1 MNSDK
6 DKIENKEVNNKKGQE
21 KEKTKEYTIE
31 LKNATKRFG
40 NDVAVDNLSLSIEKG
55 TLTMLIGPSGC
66 GKTTTMKMINRLV
79 QLDEGKIKLNGTS
92 VYDIDPVQ
100 LRRTIGYVIQEI
112 GLFPHF
118 TVFDNIA
125 TVPRLLKW
133 DENKIKKRVE
143 ELLDMVTL
151 DSSYAYRYPL
161 QLSGGERQRVG
172 LARALGADPEVLLM
186 DEPFGA
192 IDPINRLKLHDSFL
206 EIQEEIK
213 KTIVFVTHDINEAI
227 KLGDKIAI
235 LRDGKLVQYA
245 VSTDILYKPAN
256 QFVEN
261 LLGQD
266 RSLKALTLKR
276 TKDFISSEDVLTVS
290 KETTE
295 EEISKQL
302 QKKNQIVAFV
312 LDKND
317 KLIGRYWLE
326 KTKKDKFEI
335 NYDEKPVLTEQN
347 STLNE
352 SLSTM
357 FSSGEKMLPVVN
369 RRNKFMGII
378 RLDHIL
384 SLIHISEPTRPY

>member
-1 MNSDK
+1 MSNDLKNQKNNNTKNHEIREK
-6 DKIENKEVNNKKGQE
+6 DTPTIM
-21 KEKTKEYTIE
+21 IE
-31 LKNATKRFG
+31 LKNVTKRFG
-40 NDVAVDNLSLSIEKG
+40 EQIAVDNLSLNIKKG

-66 GKTTTMKMINRLV
+66 GKTTTMKMINRLIRAN
-79 QLDEGKIKLNGTS
+79 EGEIKLNSTS
-92 VYDIDPVQ
+92 IYDIDPVQ

-118 TVFDNIA
+118 TVYKNIA

-133 DENKIKKRVE
+133 DQKKIRKRVE

-151 DSSYAYRYPL
+151 DFSYAYKYPL

-192 IDPINRLKLHDSFL
+192 IDPINRLKLQDSFL

-235 LRDGKLVQYA
+235 IKNGSLIQYDDSA
-245 VSTDILYKPAN
+245 EILANPEN

-276 TKDFISSEDVLTVS
+276 TKDFVLTENITTVS
-290 KETTE
+290 QDITEKEVRM
-295 EEISKQL
+295 QL
-302 QKKNQIVAFV
+302 EKDGQLIAFV
-312 LDKND
+312 LDKNK

-326 KTKKDKFEI
+326 KSKKDKQLTLNF
-335 NYDEKPVLTEQN
+335 DEEPVFVERN
-347 STLNE
+347 NTLNE
-352 SLSTM
+352 SISAM
-357 FSSGEKMLPVVN
+357 FSSGEKILPVVN
-369 RRNKFMGII
+369 RRKVFMGII
-378 RLDHIL
+378 HLNQIF
-384 SLIHISEPTRPY
+384 EEVNK

>member
-1 MNSDK
+1 MSSDTNK
-6 DKIENKEVNNKKGQE
+6 KENKEEKNTEGQV
-21 KEKTKEYTIE
+21 KEYTIE
-31 LKNATKRFG
+31 LKDVTKRFG
-40 NDVAVDNLSLSIEKG
+40 DDIAVDHLSLGIEKG

-66 GKTTTMKMINRLV
+66 GKTTTMKMINRLIS
-79 QLDEGKIKLNGTS
+79 LDEGEIKLNGTS

-125 TVPRLLKW
+125 TVPRLLHW

-151 DSSYAYRYPL
+151 DFSYAYRYPL

-235 LRDGKLVQYA
+235 IRDGKLVQHA
-245 VSTDILYKPAN
+245 DSTEILYNPAD
-256 QFVEN
+256 QFVES

-266 RSLKALTLKR
+266 RSLKALTLKKA
-276 TKDFISSEDVLTVS
+276 KDFISSEDVLTVGKDAS
-290 KETTE
+290 QDKVL
-295 EEISKQL
+295 KQL
-302 QKKNQIVAFV
+302 QEKNQIIAFV
-312 LDKND
+312 LDKNE
-317 KLIGRYWLE
+317 KLVGRYWLE
-326 KTKKDKFEI
+326 KTGKKGKVEI
-335 NYDEKPVLTEQN
+335 NYDEKPIMTEQN
-347 STLNE
+347 NSLNE

-357 FSSGEKMLPVVN
+357 FSSGEQLLPVVN
-369 RRNKFMGII
+369 RRGKFLGII
-378 RLDHIL
+378 RLSYIFD
-384 SLIHISEPTRPY
+384 EFNK

>member
-1 MNSDK
+1 MNSDSNIK
-6 DKIENKEVNNKKGQE
+6 ETKATDNKSNEQGGNLK
-21 KEKTKEYTIE
+21 YTIE
-31 LKNATKRFG
+31 LKNVTKRFG
-40 NDVAVDNLSLSIEKG
+40 NDVAVDKLNLQMEKG
-55 TLTMLIGPSGC
+55 TITMLIGPSGC

-79 QLDEGKIKLNGTS
+79 QLDEGEIQLEGTS

-118 TVFDNIA
+118 TVYDNIA

-151 DSSYAYRYPL
+151 DTSYAKRYPL

-206 EIQEEIK
+206 EIQDEIK

-227 KLGDKIAI
+227 KLGDKVAI
-235 LRDGKLVQYA
+235 IKDGKLVQYA
-245 VSTDILYKPAN
+245 DSTEILYNPAN
-256 QFVEN
+256 KFVEN

-276 TKDFISSEDVLTVS
+276 TKDFISSEDTITVD
-290 KETTE
+290 K
-295 EEISKQL
+295 EISEEKVLKLL
-302 QKKNQIVAFV
+302 QEKDQIVAFV
-312 LDKND
+312 LDKNG
-317 KLIGRYWLE
+317 KLSGRYWLE
-326 KTKKDKFEI
+326 KTKKDKVEI
-335 NYDEKPVLTEQN
+335 NYDENPILTEQN
-347 STLNE
+347 NTLNE

-357 FSSGEKMLPVVN
+357 FSSGEKLLPVVN
-369 RRNKFMGII
+369 RRNKFMGVI
-378 RLDHIL
+378 RLNHIF
-384 SLIHISEPTRPY
+384 EEFNKQTGK

>member
-1 MNSDK
+1 MSNDLNLK
-6 DKIENKEVNNKKGQE
+6 ENKDVQNQEEKVKNKD
-21 KEKTKEYTIE
+21 KEYTIE
-31 LKNATKRFG
+31 LKNITKRFG
-40 NDVAVDNLSLSIEKG
+40 SDIAVDNLSLSMEKG

-66 GKTTTMKMINRLV
+66 GKTTTMKMINRLISS
-79 QLDEGKIKLNGTS
+79 DKGEIKLNGTS
-92 VYDIDPVQ
+92 VYDLDPVQ

-125 TVPRLLKW
+125 TVPRLLHW
-133 DENKIKKRVE
+133 DEKKIKKRVE

-235 LRDGKLVQYA
+235 LRDGKLIQYA
-245 VSTDILYKPAN
+245 NSTEILYNPAN
-256 QFVEN
+256 KFVEN

-276 TKDFISSEDVLTVS
+276 TKDFISSEEIVTVGKGTS
-290 KETTE
+290 ED
-295 EEISKQL
+295 EISKLL
-302 QKKNQIVAFV
+302 QEKNQIVAFV
-312 LDKND
+312 LDQDN
-317 KLIGRYWLE
+317 KLVGRYWLE

-335 NYDEKPVLTEQN
+335 NYDENPILTEQN
-347 STLNE
+347 NSLNE

-357 FSSGEKMLPVVN
+357 FSSGEKLLPVVN
-369 RRNKFMGII
+369 RRNKFMGVI
-378 RLDHIL
+378 RLSHIF
-384 SLIHISEPTRPY
+384 EEFNK

>member
-1 MNSDK
+1 M
-6 DKIENKEVNNKKGQE
+6 
-21 KEKTKEYTIE
+21 IE
-31 LKNATKRFG
+31 LRNVTKRFG
-40 NDVAVDNLSLSIEKG
+40 DKIAVNNLSLNIAEG

-66 GKTTTMKMINRLV
+66 GKTTTMKMINRLI
-79 QLDEGKIKLNGTS
+79 QANEGEIKLNGTS
-92 VYDIDPVQ
+92 IYDIDPVQ

-118 TVFDNIA
+118 TVYDNIA

-133 DENKIKKRVE
+133 DEKKVKTRVE

-151 DSSYAYRYPL
+151 DFSYAYKYPL

-235 LRDGKLVQYA
+235 IQNGELVQYDDSA
-245 VSTDILYKPAN
+245 EILDNPENK
-256 QFVEN
+256 FVEN

-276 TKDFISSEDVLTVS
+276 TKNFIS
-290 KETTE
+290 KENITIVNQDTTE
-295 EEISKQL
+295 EEALKQL
-302 QKKNQIVAFV
+302 QENNQIIAFV
-312 LDKND
+312 LDK
-317 KLIGRYWLE
+317 KERLAGRYWLE
-326 KTKKDKFEI
+326 KSKKSKKTEI
-335 NYDEKPVLTEQN
+335 NFDTNPVYVERN
-347 STLNE
+347 NTLNE
-352 SLSTM
+352 SLSMM
-357 FSSGEKMLPVVN
+357 FSSGEKLLPVLN
-369 RRNKFMGII
+369 RRRKFMGVV
-378 RLDHIL
+378 RLNHIF
-384 SLIHISEPTRPY
+384 EEVNK

>member
-1 MNSDK
+1 MSSDTN
-6 DKIENKEVNNKKGQE
+6 KIENKEGKNKEGQV
-21 KEKTKEYTIE
+21 KEKAKEYTIE
-31 LKNATKRFG
+31 LKNVTKRFG
-40 NDVAVDNLSLSIEKG
+40 NDVAVDNLNLSVEKG

-79 QLDEGKIKLNGTS
+79 QLDEGEIKLNGTS
-92 VYDIDPVQ
+92 VYDIDAVQ

-118 TVFDNIA
+118 NVFDNIA
-125 TVPRLLKW
+125 TVPRLLRW
-133 DENKIKKRVE
+133 DEKKIKKRVE

-206 EIQEEIK
+206 EIQDEIK

-235 LRDGKLVQYA
+235 IRDGKLVQHA
-245 VSTDILYKPAN
+245 DSNEILYNPADK
-256 QFVEN
+256 FVES

-266 RSLKALTLKR
+266 RSLKALTLKKA
-276 TKDFISSEDVLTVS
+276 KDFLSTEDVITVNQEISEDQIL
-290 KETTE
+290 
-295 EEISKQL
+295 KQL
-302 QKKNQIVAFV
+302 QEKNQIVAFV
-312 LDKND
+312 LDKNN
-317 KLIGRYWLE
+317 KLVGRYWLE
-326 KTKKDKFEI
+326 KTGKKGKVEI
-335 NYDEKPVLTEQN
+335 NYDENPIMTEQN
-347 STLNE
+347 NTLNE

-357 FSSGEKMLPVVN
+357 FSSGEQLLPVVN
-369 RRNKFMGII
+369 RRGKFLGII
-378 RLDHIL
+378 RLSYIFD
-384 SLIHISEPTRPY
+384 EFNK

>member
-1 MNSDK
+1 MNSDAN
-6 DKIENKEVNNKKGQE
+6 IKEKQSTGNNKNLEQE
-21 KEKTKEYTIE
+21 QSKTKEYTIE
-31 LKNATKRFG
+31 LKNVTKRFG
-40 NDVAVDNLSLSIEKG
+40 NDVAVDNLSLQMEKG
-55 TLTMLIGPSGC
+55 TITMLIGPSGC

-79 QLDEGKIKLNGTS
+79 PLDEGEIQLDGTS
-92 VYDIDPVQ
+92 VYDIDEVH

-118 TVFDNIA
+118 TVYDNIA

-235 LRDGKLVQYA
+235 LRDGKLAQYA
-245 VSTDILYKPAN
+245 DSTEILYNPAN
-256 QFVEN
+256 KFVEN

-276 TKDFISSEDVLTVS
+276 TKDFISSEEIVTVNQDTS
-290 KETTE
+290 ENS
-295 EEISKQL
+295 ISKLL
-302 QKKNQIVAFV
+302 QEKNQIVAFV
-312 LDKND
+312 LDKNN
-317 KLIGRYWLE
+317 KLVGRYWLE

-335 NYDEKPVLTEQN
+335 NYDENPVLTEQN
-347 STLNE
+347 NSLNE

-357 FSSGEKMLPVVN
+357 FSSGEKLLPVVN
-369 RRNKFMGII
+369 RRNKFMGAI
-378 RLDHIL
+378 RLNHIF
-384 SLIHISEPTRPY
+384 EEFNK

>member
-1 MNSDK
+1 MNRDTSTSK
-6 DKIENKEVNNKKGQE
+6 TENK
-21 KEKTKEYTIE
+21 KEKSTEEQSEEQAKENTIE
-31 LKNATKRFG
+31 LKNVTKRFG
-40 NDVAVDNLSLSIEKG
+40 NDIAVDNLSLGVEKG

-79 QLDEGKIKLNGTS
+79 QLDEGEIKLNGTS
-92 VYDIDPVQ
+92 VYDINAVQ

-125 TVPRLLKW
+125 TVPRLLHW
-133 DENKIKKRVE
+133 DEKKIKKRVE

-151 DSSYAYRYPL
+151 DSSYAQRYPL

-235 LRDGKLVQYA
+235 IRDGKLVQHA
-245 VSTDILYKPAN
+245 ASNEILYNPADK
-256 QFVEN
+256 FVES

-266 RSLKALTLKR
+266 RSLKALTLKKA
-276 TKDFISSEDVLTVS
+276 KDFISNENVITVS
-290 KETTE
+290 KDTAEDE
-295 EEISKQL
+295 VLKQL
-302 QKKNQIVAFV
+302 QANNQILAFV
-312 LDKND
+312 LDKNG
-317 KLIGRYWLE
+317 KLSGRYWLE
-326 KTKKDKFEI
+326 KTGQKDKVEI
-335 NYDEKPVLTEQN
+335 NYDENPVMTEQN
-347 STLNE
+347 NTLNE
-352 SLSTM
+352 IVSTM
-357 FSSGEKMLPVVN
+357 FSSGEQLLPVVN
-369 RRNKFMGII
+369 RRGKFLGII
-378 RLDHIL
+378 RLSYIFN
-384 SLIHISEPTRPY
+384 EFNK

>member
-1 MNSDK
+1 MNSDSNIK
-6 DKIENKEVNNKKGQE
+6 ETKATDNKSNEQGGNLK
-21 KEKTKEYTIE
+21 YTIE
-31 LKNATKRFG
+31 LKNVTKRFG
-40 NDVAVDNLSLSIEKG
+40 NDVAVDKLNLQMEKG
-55 TLTMLIGPSGC
+55 TITMLIGPSGC

-79 QLDEGKIKLNGTS
+79 QLDEGEIKLEGTS

-118 TVFDNIA
+118 TVYDNIA

-151 DSSYAYRYPL
+151 DTSYAKRYPL

-206 EIQEEIK
+206 EIQDEIK

-227 KLGDKIAI
+227 KLGDKVAI
-235 LRDGKLVQYA
+235 IKDGKLVQYA
-245 VSTDILYKPAN
+245 DSTEILYNPAN
-256 QFVEN
+256 KFVEN

-276 TKDFISSEDVLTVS
+276 TKDFISSEDTITVD
-290 KETTE
+290 K
-295 EEISKQL
+295 EISEEKVLKLL
-302 QKKNQIVAFV
+302 QEKDQIVAFV
-312 LDKND
+312 LDKNG
-317 KLIGRYWLE
+317 KLSGRYWLE
-326 KTKKDKFEI
+326 KTKKDKVEI
-335 NYDEKPVLTEQN
+335 NYDENPILTEQN
-347 STLNE
+347 NTLNE

-357 FSSGEKMLPVVN
+357 FSSGEKLLPVVN
-369 RRNKFMGII
+369 RRNKFMGVI
-378 RLDHIL
+378 RLNHIF
-384 SLIHISEPTRPY
+384 EEFNKQTGK

>member
-1 MNSDK
+1 MMSDSNMNEK
-6 DKIENKEVNNKKGQE
+6 QATENKENEQGENQK
-21 KEKTKEYTIE
+21 YTIE
-31 LKNATKRFG
+31 LKNVTKRFG
-40 NDVAVDNLSLSIEKG
+40 NDIAVDKLNLQMEKG
-55 TLTMLIGPSGC
+55 TITMLIGPSGC

-79 QLDEGKIKLNGTS
+79 QLDEGEIKLEGTS

-118 TVFDNIA
+118 TVYDNIA

-133 DENKIKKRVE
+133 DESKIKKRVE

-151 DSSYAYRYPL
+151 DSSYAHRYPL

-206 EIQEEIK
+206 EIQDEIK

-227 KLGDKIAI
+227 KLGDKVAI
-235 LRDGKLVQYA
+235 IRDGKLVQYA
-245 VSTDILYKPAN
+245 NSTEILYNPAN
-256 QFVEN
+256 KFVES

-276 TKDFISSEDVLTVS
+276 TKDFISSEDTITVD
-290 KETTE
+290 KEISE
-295 EEISKQL
+295 EEVLKLL
-302 QKKNQIVAFV
+302 QEKDQIVAFV
-312 LDKND
+312 LDENG
-317 KLIGRYWLE
+317 KLSGRYWLE
-326 KTKKDKFEI
+326 KTRKDKVEI
-335 NYDEKPVLTEQN
+335 NYDESPILTEQN
-347 STLNE
+347 NTLNE

-357 FSSGEKMLPVVN
+357 FSSGEKLLPVVN
-369 RRNKFMGII
+369 RRNKFMGVI
-378 RLDHIL
+378 RLNHIF
-384 SLIHISEPTRPY
+384 EEFNK

>member
-1 MNSDK
+1 MSSDTN
-6 DKIENKEVNNKKGQE
+6 KIENKEVKEVKNNESQE
-21 KEKTKEYTIE
+21 KEKEYTIE
-31 LKNATKRFG
+31 LKNVTKRFG
-40 NDVAVDNLSLSIEKG
+40 DDVAVDNLSLSVEKG

-66 GKTTTMKMINRLV
+66 GKTTTMKMINRLI
-79 QLDEGKIKLNGTS
+79 QLDEGEIKLNGTS
-92 VYDIDPVQ
+92 VYNIDPVQ

-227 KLGDKIAI
+227 KLGDKVAI
-235 LRDGKLVQYA
+235 IRNGKLVQYA
-245 VSTDILYKPAN
+245 NSTEILYNPAN
-256 QFVEN
+256 KFVEN

-276 TKDFISSEDVLTVS
+276 TKDFISSENVITMS
-290 KETTE
+290 KD
-295 EEISKQL
+295 ISEDQALKQL
-302 QKKNQIVAFV
+302 KENNQIVAFV
-312 LDKND
+312 LDKNN
-317 KLIGRYWLE
+317 KLVGRYWLE

-335 NYDEKPVLTEQN
+335 NYDENPIMTEQN
-347 STLNE
+347 NTLNE

-357 FSSGEKMLPVVN
+357 FSSGEQLLPVVN
-369 RRNKFMGII
+369 RRGLFLGVI
-378 RLDHIL
+378 RLSHIF
-384 SLIHISEPTRPY
+384 EEFNK

>member
-1 MNSDK
+1 MSSDTNK
-6 DKIENKEVNNKKGQE
+6 KENKEEKNTEGQV
-21 KEKTKEYTIE
+21 KEKAKEYTIE
-31 LKNATKRFG
+31 LKDVTKRFG
-40 NDVAVDNLSLSIEKG
+40 DDIAVDHLSLGIEKG

-66 GKTTTMKMINRLV
+66 GKTTTMKMINRLIS
-79 QLDEGKIKLNGTS
+79 LDEGEIKLNGTS

-125 TVPRLLKW
+125 TVPRLLHW

-151 DSSYAYRYPL
+151 DFSYAYRYPL

-235 LRDGKLVQYA
+235 IRDGKLVQHA
-245 VSTDILYKPAN
+245 DSTEILYNPAD
-256 QFVEN
+256 QFVES

-266 RSLKALTLKR
+266 RSLKALTLKKA
-276 TKDFISSEDVLTVS
+276 KDFISSEDVLTVGKDAS
-290 KETTE
+290 QDKVL
-295 EEISKQL
+295 KQL
-302 QKKNQIVAFV
+302 QEKNQIIAFV
-312 LDKND
+312 LDKNE
-317 KLIGRYWLE
+317 KLVGRYWLE
-326 KTKKDKFEI
+326 KTGKKGKVEI
-335 NYDEKPVLTEQN
+335 NYDEKPIMTEQN
-347 STLNE
+347 NSLNE

-357 FSSGEKMLPVVN
+357 FSSGEQLLPVVN
-369 RRNKFMGII
+369 RRGKFLGII
-378 RLDHIL
+378 RLSYIFD
-384 SLIHISEPTRPY
+384 EFNK

>member
-1 MNSDK
+1 MMSDSNMNEK
-6 DKIENKEVNNKKGQE
+6 QATENKENEQGENQK
-21 KEKTKEYTIE
+21 YTIE
-31 LKNATKRFG
+31 LKNVTKRFG
-40 NDVAVDNLSLSIEKG
+40 NDVAVDKLNLQMEKG
-55 TLTMLIGPSGC
+55 TITMLIGPSGC

-79 QLDEGKIKLNGTS
+79 QLDEGEIKLEGTS

-118 TVFDNIA
+118 TVYDNIA

-133 DENKIKKRVE
+133 DESKIKKRVE

-206 EIQEEIK
+206 EIQDEIK

-227 KLGDKIAI
+227 KLGDKVAI
-235 LRDGKLVQYA
+235 IRDGKLVQYA
-245 VSTDILYKPAN
+245 NSTEILYNPAN
-256 QFVEN
+256 KFVEN

-276 TKDFISSEDVLTVS
+276 TKDFISSEDTITVD
-290 KETTE
+290 KEISE
-295 EEISKQL
+295 EEVLKLL
-302 QKKNQIVAFV
+302 QEKDQIVAFV
-312 LDKND
+312 LDENG
-317 KLIGRYWLE
+317 KLSGRYWLE
-326 KTKKDKFEI
+326 KTRKDKVEI
-335 NYDEKPVLTEQN
+335 NYDESPILTEQN
-347 STLNE
+347 NTLNE

-357 FSSGEKMLPVVN
+357 FSSGEKLLPVVN
-369 RRNKFMGII
+369 RRNKFMGVI
-378 RLDHIL
+378 RLNHIF
-384 SLIHISEPTRPY
+384 EEFNK

>member
-1 MNSDK
+1 MNSDAN
-6 DKIENKEVNNKKGQE
+6 IKEKQSTGNNKNLEQE
-21 KEKTKEYTIE
+21 QSKTKEYTIE
-31 LKNATKRFG
+31 LKNVTKRFG
-40 NDVAVDNLSLSIEKG
+40 DDVAVDNLSLQMEKG
-55 TLTMLIGPSGC
+55 TITMLIGPSGC

-79 QLDEGKIKLNGTS
+79 PLDEGEIQLDGTS
-92 VYDIDPVQ
+92 VYDIDEVH

-118 TVFDNIA
+118 TVYDNIA

-235 LRDGKLVQYA
+235 LKDGKLAQYA
-245 VSTDILYKPAN
+245 DSNEILYNPAN
-256 QFVEN
+256 KFVEN

-276 TKDFISSEDVLTVS
+276 TKDFISSEEIVTVS
-290 KETTE
+290 EDTSE
-295 EEISKQL
+295 DSVSKLL
-302 QKKNQIVAFV
+302 QEKNQIVAFV
-312 LDKND
+312 LDKNN
-317 KLIGRYWLE
+317 KLVGRYWLE

-335 NYDEKPVLTEQN
+335 NYDENPVLTEQN
-347 STLNE
+347 NSLNE

-357 FSSGEKMLPVVN
+357 FSSGEKLLPVVN
-369 RRNKFMGII
+369 RRNKFMGAI
-378 RLDHIL
+378 RLNHIF
-384 SLIHISEPTRPY
+384 EEFNK

>member
-1 MNSDK
+1 MSSDTSK
-6 DKIENKEVNNKKGQE
+6 TENTKAKNTEEQNKEKA
-21 KEKTKEYTIE
+21 KENTIE
-31 LKNATKRFG
+31 LKNVTKRFG
-40 NDVAVDNLSLSIEKG
+40 KDVAVDNLSLGVEKG

-79 QLDEGKIKLNGTS
+79 QLDEGEIKLNGTS

-143 ELLDMVTL
+143 EVLDMVTL

-161 QLSGGERQRVG
+161 QLSGGEKQRVG

-206 EIQEEIK
+206 EIQDEIK

-235 LRDGKLVQYA
+235 IKDGKLVQHA
-245 VSTDILYKPAN
+245 DSTEILYNPAN
-256 QFVEN
+256 QFVES

-276 TKDFISSEDVLTVS
+276 TKDFTS
-290 KETTE
+290 KENVFTVDKDT
-295 EEISKQL
+295 SQDNVLKQL
-302 QKKNQIVAFV
+302 QKKNEVIAFV
-312 LDKND
+312 LDKNE
-317 KLIGRYWLE
+317 KLVGRYWLE
-326 KTKKDKFEI
+326 TGKKGKVEI
-335 NYDEKPVLTEQN
+335 NYDKNPIMTEQN
-347 STLNE
+347 NTLNE
-352 SLSTM
+352 SLSNM
-357 FSSGEKMLPVVN
+357 FSSGEQILPVVN
-369 RRNKFMGII
+369 RRGKFLGVI
-378 RLDHIL
+378 RLSYIFD
-384 SLIHISEPTRPY
+384 EFNK

>member
-1 MNSDK
+1 MNSDSNIK
-6 DKIENKEVNNKKGQE
+6 ETKATDNKSNEQGGNLK
-21 KEKTKEYTIE
+21 YTIE
-31 LKNATKRFG
+31 LKNVTKRFG
-40 NDVAVDNLSLSIEKG
+40 NDVAVDKLNLQMEKG
-55 TLTMLIGPSGC
+55 TITMLIGPSGC
-66 GKTTTMKMINRLV
+66 GKTTTMKMINRLI
-79 QLDEGKIKLNGTS
+79 QLDEGEIQLEGTS

-118 TVFDNIA
+118 TVYDNIA

-151 DSSYAYRYPL
+151 DTSYAKRYPL

-206 EIQEEIK
+206 EIQDEIK

-227 KLGDKIAI
+227 KLGDKVAI
-235 LRDGKLVQYA
+235 IKDGKLVQYA
-245 VSTDILYKPAN
+245 DSTEILYNPAN
-256 QFVEN
+256 KFVEN

-276 TKDFISSEDVLTVS
+276 TKDFISSEDTITVD
-290 KETTE
+290 K
-295 EEISKQL
+295 EISEEKVLKLL
-302 QKKNQIVAFV
+302 QEKDQIVAFV
-312 LDKND
+312 LDKNG
-317 KLIGRYWLE
+317 KLSGRYWLE
-326 KTKKDKFEI
+326 KTKKDKVEI
-335 NYDEKPVLTEQN
+335 NYDENPILTEQN
-347 STLNE
+347 NTLNE

-357 FSSGEKMLPVVN
+357 FSSGEKLLPVVN
-369 RRNKFMGII
+369 RRNKFMGVI
-378 RLDHIL
+378 RLNHIF
-384 SLIHISEPTRPY
+384 EEFNKQTGK

>member
-1 MNSDK
+1 MNSDAN
-6 DKIENKEVNNKKGQE
+6 IKEKQSTGNNKNLEQE
-21 KEKTKEYTIE
+21 QSKTKEYTIE
-31 LKNATKRFG
+31 LKNVTKRFG
-40 NDVAVDNLSLSIEKG
+40 NDVAVDNLSLQMEKG
-55 TLTMLIGPSGC
+55 TITMLIGPSGC

-79 QLDEGKIKLNGTS
+79 PLDEGEIQLDGTS
-92 VYDIDPVQ
+92 VYDIDEVH

-118 TVFDNIA
+118 TVYDNIA

-235 LRDGKLVQYA
+235 LRDGKLAQYA
-245 VSTDILYKPAN
+245 DSTEILYNPAN
-256 QFVEN
+256 KFVEN

-276 TKDFISSEDVLTVS
+276 TKDFISSEEIVTVS
-290 KETTE
+290 EDTSE
-295 EEISKQL
+295 NSISKLL
-302 QKKNQIVAFV
+302 QEKNQIVAFV
-312 LDKND
+312 LDKNN
-317 KLIGRYWLE
+317 KLVGRYWLE

-335 NYDEKPVLTEQN
+335 NYDKNPVQTEQN
-347 STLNE
+347 NTLNE

-357 FSSGEKMLPVVN
+357 FSSGEKLLPVVN
-369 RRNKFMGII
+369 RRNKFMGVI
-378 RLDHIL
+378 RLDQIFEEF
-384 SLIHISEPTRPY
+384 SK

>member
-1 MNSDK
+1 MNRDTSTSK
-6 DKIENKEVNNKKGQE
+6 TENK
-21 KEKTKEYTIE
+21 KEKSTEEQSEEQAKENTIE
-31 LKNATKRFG
+31 LKNVTKRFG
-40 NDVAVDNLSLSIEKG
+40 NDIAVDNLSLGIEKG

-79 QLDEGKIKLNGTS
+79 QLDEGEIKLNGTS
-92 VYDIDPVQ
+92 VYDINAVQ

-125 TVPRLLKW
+125 TVPRLLHW
-133 DENKIKKRVE
+133 DEKKIKKRVE

-151 DSSYAYRYPL
+151 DSSYAQRYPL

-235 LRDGKLVQYA
+235 IRDGKLVQHA
-245 VSTDILYKPAN
+245 ASNEILYNPADK
-256 QFVEN
+256 FVES

-266 RSLKALTLKR
+266 RSLKALTLKKA
-276 TKDFISSEDVLTVS
+276 KDFISNENVITVS
-290 KETTE
+290 QDTAEDE
-295 EEISKQL
+295 VLKQL
-302 QKKNQIVAFV
+302 QANNQILAFV
-312 LDKND
+312 LDKNG
-317 KLIGRYWLE
+317 KLSGRYWLE
-326 KTKKDKFEI
+326 KTGQKDKVEI
-335 NYDEKPVLTEQN
+335 NYDENPVMTEQN
-347 STLNE
+347 NTLNE
-352 SLSTM
+352 IVSTM
-357 FSSGEKMLPVVN
+357 FSSGEQLLPVVN
-369 RRNKFMGII
+369 RRGKFLGII
-378 RLDHIL
+378 RLSYIFN
-384 SLIHISEPTRPY
+384 EFNK